1 MAEAAAHMGSPGDPA
16 TRWDKVHQR
25 RWFRSFIHQTYGSFH
40 AQYLR
45 SAEHCSQPSSH
56 HRQHAKSRDDVSAQP
71 PSFAEA
77 VSCLV
82 ATGIWDSSL
91 AQALAAEMNQ
101 RTLDNAN
108 FEQEHG
114 GKTKLRVLAD
124 ACEIARES
132 RKAFTQIGK
141 LVHRKVLDY
150 WDGNLRLSEY
160 LRQPGLCRSCFNLR
174 EQLVACRQGCGRQL
188 CEQCRT
194 KAMICPNLGI
204 CRQPIQ
210 LQQWRAAIHVLD
222 WHDPLHAQW
231 QAAAWTADRD
241 TKESGAGR
249 RPATQTAARAH
260 QTSHSLSQHH
270 LTQ

>member
-1 MAEAAAHMGSPGDPA
+1 MAEAAAHIGSPGDPT

-25 RWFRSFIHQTYGSFH
+25 RRFRSFIHQTYGSFH
-40 AQYLR
+40 AQYLI

-91 AQALAAEMNQ
+91 AQALEAEMNQ

-108 FEQEHG
+108 FEQAHG
-114 GKTKLRVLAD
+114 GKTKVRVLAD
-124 ACEIARES
+124 ACAIARDGREAL
-132 RKAFTQIGK
+132 KHIGK
-141 LVHRKVLDY
+141 QVYDKVLSY
-150 WDGNLRLSEY
+150 KDGNRRLNEY
-160 LRQPGLCRSCFNLR
+160 LQQPGLCHLCFNLR
-174 EQLVACRQGCGRQL
+174 EELVLCRNDCGRYL
-188 CEQCRT
+188 CNMCRT
-194 KAMICPNLGI
+194 KAQMCPNLGM
-204 CRQPIQ
+204 CRQRTQ
-210 LQQWRAAIHVLD
+210 RWRAAIHLLD
-222 WHDPLHAQW
+222 WQDPLYAQW
-231 QAAAWTADRD
+231 QAAAWTADRH

-249 RPATQTAARAH
+249 RPATQTAACAH
-260 QTSHSLSQHH
+260 HNSHSLSQHH